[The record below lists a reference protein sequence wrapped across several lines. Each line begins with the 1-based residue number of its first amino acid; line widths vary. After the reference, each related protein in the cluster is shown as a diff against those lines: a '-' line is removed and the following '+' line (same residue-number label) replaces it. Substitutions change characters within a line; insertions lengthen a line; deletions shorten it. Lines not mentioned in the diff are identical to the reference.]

1 MANNQQNQ
9 KHSQFD
15 DLLELLPSC
24 ICAVVFLI
32 LLLWDVCRALKR
44 RAHWTPG
51 VALVLSALTIQMVG
65 LIDFWDMRY
74 KDHNQEKLEDVS
86 ILLTEDQLILD
97 CRRLMMC
104 VFIGYLFPG
113 MVRSGWTCVW
123 SDVGG
128 LVLAVVLHMVLEL
141 YFVWKFNRTKQSESF
156 WFLVSGTTLFIS
168 SVLLLLLLSCA
179 VLAGKTIRKIISKK
193 VPLAVSYCSFPE
205 KRLCDNIGDHVLK
218 CWIVVRAS
226 QPDYVMARSVFT
238 SLAGLVV
245 TVSGLIFVVKWNCI
259 HLPRHNY
266 DMMHRITV
274 GIEFSFVLVGWIVI
288 FFRWVIAVMYFP
300 RNPCFLY
307 YLEDFWTRSLVELKE
322 DLDRHLNGQ
331 LYRQKRIR
339 ERTFGQSV
347 MVSFITVVRL
357 HSVLL
362 PMRIWL

>member
-113 MVRSGWTCVW
+113 MVRSGWTRVW

-205 KRLCDNIGDHVLK
+205 K
-218 CWIVVRAS
+218 
-226 QPDYVMARSVFT
+226 
-238 SLAGLVV
+238 
-245 TVSGLIFVVKWNCI
+245 
-259 HLPRHNY
+259 
-266 DMMHRITV
+266 
-274 GIEFSFVLVGWIVI
+274 
-288 FFRWVIAVMYFP
+288 
-300 RNPCFLY
+300 
-307 YLEDFWTRSLVELKE
+307 
-322 DLDRHLNGQ
+322 
-331 LYRQKRIR
+331 
-339 ERTFGQSV
+339 
-347 MVSFITVVRL
+347 
-357 HSVLL
+357 
-362 PMRIWL
+362 

>member
-1 MANNQQNQ
+1 M
-9 KHSQFD
+9 
-15 DLLELLPSC
+15 
-24 ICAVVFLI
+24 FLI

-51 VALVLSALTIQMVG
+51 LALILSTLTIQIIG

-113 MVRSGWTCVW
+113 MVRSGWTRVW

-205 KRLCDNIGDHVLK
+205 K
-218 CWIVVRAS
+218 
-226 QPDYVMARSVFT
+226 
-238 SLAGLVV
+238 
-245 TVSGLIFVVKWNCI
+245 
-259 HLPRHNY
+259 
-266 DMMHRITV
+266 
-274 GIEFSFVLVGWIVI
+274 
-288 FFRWVIAVMYFP
+288 
-300 RNPCFLY
+300 
-307 YLEDFWTRSLVELKE
+307 
-322 DLDRHLNGQ
+322 
-331 LYRQKRIR
+331 
-339 ERTFGQSV
+339 
-347 MVSFITVVRL
+347 
-357 HSVLL
+357 
-362 PMRIWL
+362 